1 MEKFIREET
10 EDTPEIIFD
19 PESGIFKISKIS
31 VPENALDFYRPVLD
45 WIKQYAEEPNVQTQF
60 DFDLEYVNTASS
72 KQVIQVI
79 LLLQKVAEKGDVRVR
94 WFYESIDE
102 DMKAL
107 GARYKKLVNVPFE
120 LIEIDE

>member
-1 MEKFIREET
+1 MEKFVREET

-19 PESGIFKISKIS
+19 PENGIFKISKIS
-31 VPENALDFYRPVLD
+31 VPENALEFYAPVLE
-45 WIKQYAEEPNVQTQF
+45 WIKQYSEEPNIQTKF

-72 KQVIQVI
+72 KQVIQII

-94 WFYESIDE
+94 WLYESIDE
-102 DMKAL
+102 DMRAL

-120 LIEIDE
+120 LVAIDE